1 MELNEFF
8 HIQKEK
14 KSEVRLK
21 GNINPALVKGM
32 TRFVIFHFLTFH
44 LHFSFEFSFA
54 NANIKP
60 PDVLGPIDKNYKM
73 NYSILKEIKRIKF
86 ASQSRKKSHSFE
98 LKPQLRIED
107 EPSDRRSESILK

>member
-32 TRFVIFHFLTFH
+32 TRFVIFYFLTFH

-73 NYSILKEIKRIKF
+73 KYSIIREIKTLKF
-86 ASQSRKKSHSFE
+86 ALIQQSVQSQSRENSQIFE
-98 LKPQLRIED
+98 LKP
-107 EPSDRRSESILK
+107 S

>member
-44 LHFSFEFSFA
+44 LHFSFEFSYS
-54 NANIKP
+54 NSNIKP

-73 NYSILKEIKRIKF
+73 KYSIIREIKTIKF
-86 ASQSRKKSHSFE
+86 ALIQQKDQIRKTCQIFE
-98 LKPQLRIED
+98 LKP
-107 EPSDRRSESILK
+107 S